1 MKVMLFTPRNHS
13 SADKHRTLDEL
24 PIVEKDIMQARRHA
38 RDGLEPRKQLI
49 RRRLPFILLFASGG
63 AALFLFAALMLPPTY
78 AAKSLLIVDPQVRP
92 PTDASNEGTASR
104 VAEITNGSAALAIE
118 THMGVLN
125 SRDFLQRAVSGLSG
139 ETSPETVK
147 QNAEQPRKNTTS
159 SDLAT
164 QLSERLAV
172 WADALLKSPKS
183 ATPIADELEKRIK
196 IAQDGKS
203 DIITITFNSS
213 DPVFASD
220 VVNRIAE
227 SYVDNRTEMLQA
239 STKREI
245 ARVTA
250 NIAVVKS
257 EAGRADASALSLLHP
272 QPETT
277 GETAGQ
283 GRRFSYQRL
292 RELTSEAATARLL
305 QPSLQRRLGLL
316 HAELAN
322 IKPDVRVLALA
333 RTPQKPSSLNP
344 LILAVPVFVSLLI
357 AGSWISAWLDKLDMR
372 LRSEGDLYNCLGVPC
387 SALLPRVRKKR
398 FFQPKTRED
407 LLGPELGPYAQ
418 AIRFLVAS
426 VHPEAPERNRKS
438 ARVIMAASSL
448 PEEGKSTLCHSLGA
462 FIASIGLKVLI
473 VDFDK
478 RGSQRDAPLIST
490 AGVVESI
497 ERIAPAD
504 ADYLALGRSSG
515 DLLRLLT
522 SEDWANAFD
531 ELKRKY
537 DYILLDCP
545 PLLGVSDFRLVT
557 PFADKILF
565 LVKWENTKWDQARS
579 AFRMLRSSGA
589 PEEIMPVYTQVDLA
603 RQALYSSGALS
614 DYFLHQRRYWAS
626 KARQMA
632 MPSVKG
638 QLATPI
644 EQPGAAVASTECKA
658 AEA

>member
-1 MKVMLFTPRNHS
+1 MLFTPRNHS

-24 PIVEKDIMQARRHA
+24 PIIEKDIVQARRHA
-38 RDGLEPRKQLI
+38 RDSLEPRKQLI

-63 AALFLFAALMLPPTY
+63 AALFLLAALMLPPTY
-78 AAKSLLIVDPQVRP
+78 AAKSMLIVDPQVRP

-104 VAEITNGSAALAIE
+104 VAEINSGSAALAIE

-139 ETSPETVK
+139 ETAPETVK
-147 QNAEQPRKNTTS
+147 QSEEQQPRKKATS
-159 SDLAT
+159 GDLVS

-183 ATPIADELEKRIK
+183 TTPIADELEKRIK

-203 DIITITFNSS
+203 DIITVTFNSS
-213 DPVFASD
+213 DPTFAAD

-245 ARVTA
+245 AHVTA

-257 EAGRADASALSLLHP
+257 EVGRADASALSLL
-272 QPETT
+272 QRRPEAT

-283 GRRFSYQRL
+283 GKQFTYQRL

-316 HAELAN
+316 QAELAN

-333 RTPQKPSSLNP
+333 RTPQKPNSLNP
-344 LILAVPVFVSLLI
+344 IILAVPVFVSLLI
-357 AGSWISAWLDKLDMR
+357 AGSWIAAWLDKLDMR
-372 LRSEGDLYNCLGVPC
+372 LRSEGDLHNCLGVPC

-426 VHPEAPERNRKS
+426 VHPEASERNRKI

-462 FIASIGLKVLI
+462 FVASIGLKVLI
-473 VDFDK
+473 IDFDK
-478 RGSQRDAPLIST
+478 RGPQRNAPLIST

-557 PFADKILF
+557 PFADRILF
-565 LVKWENTKWDQARS
+565 LVKWESTKWDQARS
-579 AFRMLRSSGA
+579 AFRMLRGSGA
-589 PEEIMPVYTQVDLA
+589 PDEIMPVYTQVDLA

-626 KARQMA
+626 KARLLA
-632 MPSVKG
+632 MPSVNA
-638 QLATPI
+638 QLATPA
-644 EQPGAAVASTECKA
+644 EQPGAAVAGGECKA